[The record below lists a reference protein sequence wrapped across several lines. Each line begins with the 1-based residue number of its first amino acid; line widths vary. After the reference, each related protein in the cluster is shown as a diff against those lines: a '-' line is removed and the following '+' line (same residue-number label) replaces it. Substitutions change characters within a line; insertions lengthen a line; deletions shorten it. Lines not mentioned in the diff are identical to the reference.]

1 MTAPT
6 LTVRACRWGA
16 RPGAPAVA
24 SSRELRGCDR
34 LATRSPDRVLLG
46 ERCAGSSA
54 GAAQGE
60 EALDASP
67 CPAPKASVN
76 PSRSATVTVS
86 AEWPLRRSGDG
97 TFSAKWMHTPASW
110 FVPKLKPSS
119 TPEGHQQRQIPPVNS
134 VGKTF
139 GHDGSH
145 PLTCTSAT
153 EPRYCPISTLH
164 RKLRQELGAKGGPA
178 RPSPA
183 DFAPSQGSISTRSKR
198 NSSSTHPFP
207 ILARS
212 WLSAEV
218 LPGCGLMSDGL
229 RRRASTSRASAR
241 TDLARLPRAT
251 DGEPSIVPGASSEPG
266 QWRVIEDDYL
276 GAFVGSGSWCAACVH
291 GGTVHGPGGSSGGGP
306 ARRARMPARAVPRR
320 GPSGRSCAG
329 RGWAAILRRSSGL

>member
-1 MTAPT
+1 MDAHPRVV
-6 LTVRACRWGA
+6 VRSEAQAIVGHGSANTERG
-16 RPGAPAVA
+16 PPAVVPGDVRL
-24 SSRELRGCDR
+24 SDICQRRLDLEETESRQEQAIVR
-34 LATRSPDRVLLG
+34 
-46 ERCAGSSA
+46 ER
-54 GAAQGE
+54 
-60 EALDASP
+60 DA
-67 CPAPKASVN
+67 VF
-76 PSRSATVTVS
+76 R
-86 AEWPLRRSGDG
+86 
-97 TFSAKWMHTPASW
+97 TPQ
-110 FVPKLKPSS
+110 
-119 TPEGHQQRQIPPVNS
+119 PEGHQQRQIPPVNS

-145 PLTCTSAT
+145 PLSCMSAT

-164 RKLRQELGAKGGPA
+164 RKLRQELGAEGGPA
-178 RPSPA
+178 RPSLA